1 MLTVVTNDGDCV
13 LGDVYVSNIFPEGLI
28 YTGFEGENWTK
39 VGDRFVYSGVLN
51 PGESISYILYF
62 NTTVSG
68 VFVPEVIAG
77 SNMTS
82 NATSKAYSNN
92 TTVVSTPSLTV
103 REISNTPNV
112 VVGDPVSFTVIV
124 TNDGDCVLG
133 DVYVL
138 NIFPEGLIYTGFEGE
153 NWSKVGDRFVYTGV
167 LNPGE
172 SISYTLY
179 FNTTKEGVF
188 VPEVIAGSNLT
199 SNATSKAYSNNST
212 VVITVPDIALIKVA
226 DKTTVTVGE
235 LVTFNITVLNRG
247 TAVLN
252 GIFVID
258 ELPDGL
264 EFVSFAG
271 DGWSKVGNTYYYSG
285 SLAPGESVSFTIVCN
300 ATKVCNVTNVATV
313 FSDMAGNVS
322 ANADVS
328 IIGGDQPVDPVDPVE
343 PVVPVEP
350 DTPQPDHVPM
360 DSKATGNPIMML
372 LLIILLFIP
381 LRRRRN

>member
-1 MLTVVTNDGDCV
+1 MNC
-13 LGDVYVSNIFPEGLI
+13 
-28 YTGFEGENWTK
+28 
-39 VGDRFVYSGVLN
+39 
-51 PGESISYILYF
+51 
-62 NTTVSG
+62 
-68 VFVPEVIAG
+68 
-77 SNMTS
+77 
-82 NATSKAYSNN
+82 
-92 TTVVSTPSLTV
+92 
-103 REISNTPNV
+103 
-112 VVGDPVSFTVIV
+112 
-124 TNDGDCVLG
+124 
-133 DVYVL
+133 
-138 NIFPEGLIYTGFEGE
+138 
-153 NWSKVGDRFVYTGV
+153 
-167 LNPGE
+167 
-172 SISYTLY
+172 
-179 FNTTKEGVF
+179 
-188 VPEVIAGSNLT
+188 
-199 SNATSKAYSNNST
+199 
-212 VVITVPDIALIKVA
+212 
-226 DKTTVTVGE
+226 
-235 LVTFNITVLNRG
+235 G

-252 GIFVID
+252 GIYVID

-271 DGWSKVGNTYYYSG
+271 DGWSKVGNAYYYSG

-328 IIGGDQPVDPVDPVE
+328 IIGGDQPVNPVE